1 MKNNKTKAIEKRFKK
16 RLINRSEASKGRT
29 RGAGRVRGKK
39 RGRQ

>member
-16 RLINRSEASKGRT
+16 RLINRSDASKGRP
-29 RGAGRVRGKK
+29 RGAGRIKGKG